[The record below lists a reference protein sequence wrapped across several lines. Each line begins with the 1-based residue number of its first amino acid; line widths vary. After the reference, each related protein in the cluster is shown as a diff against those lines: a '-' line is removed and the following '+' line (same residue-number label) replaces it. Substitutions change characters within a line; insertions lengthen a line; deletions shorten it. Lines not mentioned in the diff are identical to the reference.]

1 MGRLKNKDR
10 IPEVSVDARK
20 STRVAF
26 SDSDDSDDENAAN
39 EVAPRATRGKKAQV
53 KEMAPVNE
61 KTKNNQKNKNN
72 NKKKEEE
79 APVSGGDDDDDD
91 DDAPEEM
98 SKFDSELEKLKA
110 LHEASQ
116 SVSAK
121 DRKMK
126 AREARAAEEKALL
139 AARADE
145 PLDPAVLAAMAGG
158 GSDSDSDEDAD
169 EDEEQQGGE
178 ENVFRIDIN
187 KKAAKIFDN
196 IEVEVLDDVNPQDNF
211 TVSAE
216 VAAFLGDEAAR
227 HTRVNYSAFSRA
239 KTSRP
244 AAQFANKDA
253 TAKKKGAKK
262 GAKKSARKGA
272 KK

>member
-10 IPEVSVDARK
+10 IPEVSGDAPK

-26 SDSDDSDDENAAN
+26 SDSDDSDDENAAE

-53 KEMAPVNE
+53 KEVATVKE
-61 KTKNNQKNKNN
+61 KTKNQ
-72 NKKKEEE
+72 KKEEVH
-79 APVSGGDDDDDD
+79 VSDDDDDD
-91 DDAPEEM
+91 DDAPEEI
-98 SKFDSELEKLKA
+98 SKFDLELEKLKA

-121 DRKMK
+121 ERKMK

-145 PLDPAVLAAMAGG
+145 PMDPAVLAAMAGG
-158 GSDSDSDEDAD
+158 GSGSDSDSDSDSDE
-169 EDEEQQGGE
+169 EQQQQE
-178 ENVFRIDIN
+178 ENAFRIDIN

-211 TVSAE
+211 KVSAE
-216 VAAFLGDEAAR
+216 VAAFLGEEAAR

-244 AAQFANKDA
+244 AAQFADK
-253 TAKKKGAKK
+253 AKKAKKAKKGAKK
-262 GAKKSARKGA
+262 GVRKGV